1 VAIKCT
7 TNLGASFKRNRS
19 KKNLSNVPNSKNA
32 NVVEHETKLIE
43 MVSKLHIEMIT
54 KLHIAASTMSN
65 DWWHDS
71 GATIHVFNN
80 KNHFKDHEVAKDG

>member
-1 VAIKCT
+1 VAIKGT

-32 NVVEHETKLIE
+32 NMVEHETKLIE

-65 DWWHDS
+65 D
-71 GATIHVFNN
+71 
-80 KNHFKDHEVAKDG
+80 